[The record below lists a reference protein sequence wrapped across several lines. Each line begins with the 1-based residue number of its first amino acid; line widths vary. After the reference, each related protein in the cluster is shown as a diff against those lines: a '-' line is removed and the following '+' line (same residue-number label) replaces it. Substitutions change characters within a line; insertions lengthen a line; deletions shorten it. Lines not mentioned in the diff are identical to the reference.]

1 MSILFHKAT
10 ITLKVYVAKHLNYFM
25 FTSINFIVQN
35 NYSGYVHT
43 KKLFMLIKDKENT
56 LINKFMIV

>member
-35 NYSGYVHT
+35 NYSGYVQ
-43 KKLFMLIKDKENT
+43 KKLLMLIKDKENIF
-56 LINKFMIV
+56 LRVR

>member
-1 MSILFHKAT
+1 MSILFDKSNNN
-10 ITLKVYVAKHLNYFM
+10 LKVYIAKHLNDFM